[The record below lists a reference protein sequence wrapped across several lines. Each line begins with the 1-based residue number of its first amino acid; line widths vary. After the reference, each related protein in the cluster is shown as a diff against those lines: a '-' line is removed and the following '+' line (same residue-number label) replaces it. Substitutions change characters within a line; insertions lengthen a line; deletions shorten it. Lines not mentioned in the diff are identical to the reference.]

1 MIELIL
7 VNCKMSIMKPELL
20 SCVTEDML
28 PELASFFKM
37 LAEPV
42 RLRLLYSLCLDGK
55 ATIGDLVERLD
66 IQQSVASKH
75 MKLLHE
81 TGHVSKK
88 KEGGRVLFY
97 LPDDTLCQLCGMA
110 FSKIENRMK
119 QYKGF
124 FS

>member
-1 MIELIL
+1 M
-7 VNCKMSIMKPELL
+7 NSKPL
-20 SCVTEDML
+20 SCVTEEML

-42 RLRLLYSLCLDGK
+42 RLRLLYSLCLEGEG
-55 ATIGDLVERLD
+55 TISDLVERLG

-81 TGHVSKK
+81 TGHVAKK
-88 KEGGRVLFY
+88 KADGRILFY
-97 LPDDTLCQLCGMA
+97 LPDDALCQLCGMA
-110 FSKIENRMK
+110 FSKIEERMK

-124 FS
+124 FHAGEAPPNV